1 MQVELEVD
9 PKGDLIYYN
18 NTDASTKKVVKSGTF
33 DGLIRALTQPYA
45 DPEDVKSFLLTYRSF
60 ATPLTLFEKMKQ
72 RYINTSIE
80 ANDIEASD
88 DKKHDPVPLRIVNF
102 LKNWVD
108 KYFEFDF
115 QGNKE
120 LIDAMF
126 KFVNELQNSMALPAN
141 QIQRALE
148 KRLSKEEYTE
158 LGALSFSSQTPEPI
172 RPYTLN
178 FKDLTVL
185 DIAPLEMARQL
196 TIIEYSMF
204 RKIQPKEC
212 LQQAWTGGERQIR
225 APNIYA
231 IITRFNRVSNWV
243 SSEIVSEGKLKQR
256 VALLRYFIKL
266 ARKCLKL
273 NNFNA
278 VMEITS
284 GLLNNSV
291 FRLKKTW
298 EQLQNKTKKK
308 FDAMTKLMSNETNYR
323 SYRDGLRSSNP
334 PVVPYFGMYLTDL
347 IYIEN
352 GNPDKT
358 KENHINFDKSRIIAR
373 VIKEIQSYQQAPYNL
388 EQIPEFEAYFN
399 NLKCLPETD
408 IHQYSIL
415 CEPKEVK
422 DKPNFAQ
429 IAARRISQL

>member
-1 MQVELEVD
+1 VRS
-9 PKGDLIYYN
+9 KGDLVYYKVG
-18 NTDASTKKVVKSGTF
+18 SKKIVKSGSF

-45 DPEDVKSFLLTYRSF
+45 DPEDVKCFLLTYRSF
-60 ATPLTLFEKMKQ
+60 ATPLTLFEKMKH
-72 RYINTSIE
+72 RYISTSTE
-80 ANDIEASD
+80 ANDIEASE

-126 KFVNELQNSMALPAN
+126 KFINELQNSMALPAN

-148 KRLSKEEYTE
+148 KRLSKEDYE
-158 LGALSFSSQTPEPI
+158 LGILSFNNQAPDTILPP
-172 RPYTLN
+172 TLN

-196 TIIEYSMF
+196 TLIEYDMF

-212 LQQAWTGGERQIR
+212 LQQAWTGGERQTR
-225 APNIYA
+225 APNIYT
-231 IITRFNRVSNWV
+231 IITRFNRISNWV

-256 VALLRYFIKL
+256 VGLLRYFIKL

-278 VMEITS
+278 VMEINA
-284 GLLNNSV
+284 GLLSNSV
-291 FRLKKTW
+291 YRLKKTW
-298 EQLQNKTKKK
+298 EQLPAKTKKK
-308 FDAMTKLMSNETNYR
+308 FEAMTKLMSNETNYR
-323 SYRDGLRSSNP
+323 SYRDGLRASNP

-358 KENHINFDKSRIIAR
+358 KENHINFDKSRLIAR
-373 VIKEIQSYQQAPYNL
+373 VIKEIQSYQQSPYNL
-388 EQIPEFEAYFN
+388 KRVIEFETYFS
-399 NLKCLPETD
+399 NLKCLAETD

-415 CEPKEVK
+415 CEPREVK
-422 DKPNFAQ
+422 DKSHSLSQ
-429 IAARRISQL
+429 IPARRISQL

>member
-1 MQVELEVD
+1 MQVELEID

-18 NTDASTKKVVKSGTF
+18 GAGTKKVVKSGTF

-72 RYINTSIE
+72 RYISTSIE

-120 LIDAMF
+120 LIDALF
-126 KFVNELQNSMALPAN
+126 KFINELQNSMALPAN

-158 LGALSFSSQTPEPI
+158 LGALSFNSQTPEPI
-172 RPYTLN
+172 RPCTLN

-231 IITRFNRVSNWV
+231 IITRF
-243 SSEIVSEGKLKQR
+243 
-256 VALLRYFIKL
+256 Y
-266 ARKCLKL
+266 
-273 NNFNA
+273 
-278 VMEITS
+278 
-284 GLLNNSV
+284 
-291 FRLKKTW
+291 
-298 EQLQNKTKKK
+298 
-308 FDAMTKLMSNETNYR
+308 
-323 SYRDGLRSSNP
+323 
-334 PVVPYFGMYLTDL
+334 
-347 IYIEN
+347 
-352 GNPDKT
+352 
-358 KENHINFDKSRIIAR
+358 
-373 VIKEIQSYQQAPYNL
+373 
-388 EQIPEFEAYFN
+388 
-399 NLKCLPETD
+399 
-408 IHQYSIL
+408 
-415 CEPKEVK
+415 
-422 DKPNFAQ
+422 
-429 IAARRISQL
+429 